1 MNTKIKFLEIVLSDL
16 VSQRDTYELEL
27 NRILNKEENFLS
39 KKNEFDSVLSFIT
52 VTNNKIQMLSDY
64 LGTLSTLGNLDD
76 KTENNNNV

>member
-27 NRILNKEENFLS
+27 NRILNKEENFLL
-39 KKNEFDSVLSFIT
+39 KKNEFDSVLANIT

-64 LGTLSTLGNLDD
+64 LGTLGNLDD